1 MTIKNTGI
9 DIEDSRSV
17 IIETTADI
25 KATESFVN
33 RQISIK
39 DIGSD
44 IKDTETDIK
53 RKGTY
58 IIDAGTDTK
67 KNIYGKLKNTKHYIP
82 NS

>member
-44 IKDTETDIK
+44 IKYTETDIK

-67 KNIYGKLKNTKHYIP
+67 KKHLWKTKKYKALYP
-82 NS
+82 